1 MTTMRTLLQA
11 AGLSCWLSLGAGAMA
26 QDIPHIDAVGAYN
39 HANVM
44 ARPNHAPRGPEAEAT
59 EEDAASGELSQE
71 EMDRIVEGLQ
81 AGYRKRLER
90 DGKVV
95 ADAWLERQAARLKEQ
110 YTTIR

>member
-1 MTTMRTLLQA
+1 MTKRSLLQ
-11 AGLSCWLSLGAGAMA
+11 GIGFSCSLALGAGVFA
-26 QDIPHIDAVGAYN
+26 QDLPHIDAVGAYN

-44 ARPNHAPRGPEAEAT
+44 SHPRNAARAPEAVQSVRKEI
-59 EEDAASGELSQE
+59 SQD
-71 EMDRIVEGLQ
+71 EMDRLVDELR
-81 AGYRKRLER
+81 AGYRLRLER

>member
-1 MTTMRTLLQA
+1 MSPMRSWHTLLQ
-11 AGLSCWLSLGAGAMA
+11 GIGFSCLLTLGAGSTA

-44 ARPNHAPRGPEAEAT
+44 SRPREASRASGPEQSVRKEI
-59 EEDAASGELSQE
+59 SQE
-71 EMDRIVEGLQ
+71 EMGRLVEGLS
-81 AGYRKRLER
+81 AGYRERLVR

-110 YTTIR
+110 YTTIK